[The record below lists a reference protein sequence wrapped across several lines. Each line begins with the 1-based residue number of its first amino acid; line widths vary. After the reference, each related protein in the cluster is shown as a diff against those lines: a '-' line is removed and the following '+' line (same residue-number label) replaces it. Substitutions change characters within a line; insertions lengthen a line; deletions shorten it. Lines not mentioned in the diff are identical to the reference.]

1 MMGAPVSAGGRPYWF
16 VEQLDARRCPSLG
29 TDLQAGEG
37 PVPNQGGDPVSNG
50 EVVRVEHKGSK
61 DREVMGS
68 GRRRDSGHPEVNR
81 GEPRAGN
88 DGAYPASEES
98 QTEGKRNL
106 DSKQGLAYWI
116 TWQTT
121 LYAFVLGMLCVFLV
135 PLTNFWWIVPVLGA
149 TVPLV
154 LAMLLDKSG
163 SVPNKLDAKNKEQ
176 ELLEALAERGELTPT
191 TAAMRTSLTVDEAS
205 KMLDELAGKGHLKLQ
220 TQDGIM
226 AYSLPE
232 HDRLPAKDAALE
244 TSLARSEADAA
255 SARQLDDP
263 LSERELE
270 VLTLLASGRTNAE
283 ISRDLFV
290 AVGTVKSHVNNIY
303 RKLEAANRAEAV
315 ARARDLNLLR

>member
-1 MMGAPVSAGGRPYWF
+1 MGAPVSASGRPYWF
-16 VEQLDARRCPSLG
+16 VEQLDARQCPSLG
-29 TDLQAGEG
+29 TDPRAGVG
-37 PVPNQGGDPVSNG
+37 PVPVQGGDPFSSS
-50 EVVRVEHKGSK
+50 EVVRVEHKGSE
-61 DREVMGS
+61 DQQVMGG
-68 GRRRDSGHPEVNR
+68 GRRRDSGHPEVNL
-81 GEPRAGN
+81 GEPQVGN
-88 DGAYPASEES
+88 DGSYPASEES
-98 QTEGKRNL
+98 RTEGRRNL
-106 DSKQGLAYWI
+106 DSKQGLASWVN
-116 TWQTT
+116 WQSA
-121 LYAFVLGMLCVFLV
+121 LYALVLGILCVFLV
-135 PLTNFWWIVPVLGA
+135 PLTSFWWIVPVLGVA
-149 TVPLV
+149 VPLV
-154 LAMLLDKSG
+154 LAMLLNKSG
-163 SVPNKLDAKNKEQ
+163 SVPKKLDAKNKEQ

-220 TQDGIM
+220 TEDGIM
-226 AYSLPE
+226 AYLLPE
-232 HDRLPAKDAALE
+232 RNRLPAKNSALE

-303 RKLEAANRAEAV
+303 RKLGAANRAEAV